1 MCSGPGAHQGARPR
15 KKHQQFDP
23 LGCAAARRL
32 FMHKNPTS
40 IVLATIGIVI
50 GCWQGAGAQSRP
62 PATARCPA
70 GYWMLESK
78 SLKEPLCLNNTSG
91 DVVNAEPEVSSRIV
105 LERGCAPGYWRLD
118 SLCFDS
124 ATGDVEMVDEK
135 LWPDGQRAEVRK

>member
-1 MCSGPGAHQGARPR
+1 
-15 KKHQQFDP
+15 
-23 LGCAAARRL
+23 
-32 FMHKNPTS
+32 MHKNPTS
-40 IVLATIGIVI
+40 IVLVTISIVI
-50 GCWQGAGAQSRP
+50 GWLPTAMAQSRA
-62 PATARCPA
+62 PANARCPA

-91 DVVNAEPEVSSRIV
+91 DVVNAEPQVPSRIV